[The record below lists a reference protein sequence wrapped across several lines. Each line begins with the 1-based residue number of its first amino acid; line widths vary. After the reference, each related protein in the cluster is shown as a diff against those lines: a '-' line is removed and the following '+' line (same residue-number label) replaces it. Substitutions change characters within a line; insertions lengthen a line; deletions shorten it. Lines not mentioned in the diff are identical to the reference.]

1 MARFRWI
8 YINGEAIPADDATE
22 KITPMH
28 YIMPDIKP
36 YRSMATGEI
45 IEGRRQ
51 HREMLKAT
59 NCIEIGNEKQ
69 VNRPRTPP
77 PGLKETLI
85 QVAQEKLRYR

>member
-1 MARFRWI
+1 MRKRWI
-8 YINGEAIPADDATE
+8 YRDGVAIPAE
-22 KITPMH
+22 EYERPEPKVH
-28 YIMPDIKP
+28 HVMPDIKP
-36 YRSMATGEI
+36 YRSMANGEI

-69 VNRPRTPP
+69 TPRPVTPS

-85 QVAQEKLRYR
+85 RVAQEKLRYG